1 MFTTSHRCCL
11 WVLYMRPIWFFMGLS
26 SVFLGMMGALLPL
39 LPTVPFMILG
49 AYCFARSSQRMH
61 DWLLNHRLFGPAI
74 VDWQRSGAISKPA
87 KYAATVS
94 VAAVFSLSLIMGLRP
109 MLIGIQAVT
118 LCGVMC
124 FIWTR
129 PHH

>member
-1 MFTTSHRCCL
+1 
-11 WVLYMRPIWFFMGLS
+11 
-26 SVFLGMMGALLPL
+26 
-39 LPTVPFMILG
+39 
-49 AYCFARSSQRMH
+49 MH

-74 VDWQRSGAISKPA
+74 ADWQRSGAISKPA